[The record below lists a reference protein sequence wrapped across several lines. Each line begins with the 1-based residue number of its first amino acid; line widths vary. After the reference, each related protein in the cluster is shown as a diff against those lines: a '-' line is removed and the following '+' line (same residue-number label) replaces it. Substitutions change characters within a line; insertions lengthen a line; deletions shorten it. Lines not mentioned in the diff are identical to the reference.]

1 MATNVNA
8 LKRLWAAIKNDG
20 STADDLSADTIAE
33 VIDAITAIYTGEN
46 SQALKT
52 LTLNSTA
59 GTTTGNTVI
68 EVSGNGSGALVYK
81 LNNKTLPNYGD
92 SLTGWTAWN
101 GTDEITAEDGTYI
114 TVCET
119 DSEGKAIAG
128 GAVIV
133 SVNLG

>member
-20 STADDLSADTIAE
+20 STADDLTADTTAE
-33 VIDAITAIYTGEN
+33 VIDAITAIYTGEDP
-46 SQALKT
+46 QTLTT

-59 GTTTGNTVI
+59 GTTAGYTAI

-81 LNNKTLPNYGD
+81 LNNQTLPNYGD
-92 SLTGWTAWN
+92 SLTDWAAWN
-101 GTDEITAEDGTYI
+101 GTDEIAAEDGTYI
-114 TVCET
+114 TICET

-133 SVNLG
+133 AANLG